1 MIKPNIPFERFLNI
15 FVPGFVFLFG
25 IWYLNRPF
33 LMKYFPNIASDPTAG
48 VQGSLSPEIRFLVFI
63 IASICVGMFINHIS
77 DIPIMAL
84 VDDSE
89 TSAREKKWPRRII
102 RGCFRIFTIILDK
115 DPRRFALERYLS
127 SPRKDKFLK
136 MIKNWAGSNESLLKD
151 PTEAV
156 YVHQHLVL
164 RMLTLSDGSR
174 ALTDEKYSQ
183 IIFASSLFL
192 AVSLLFPF
200 SVLALFTSYCV
211 KNIVPIHP
219 LSVFLWFVGIIYLLG
234 LALCFSLR
242 RRYLHF
248 CLQMVSLALHFH
260 EQDQKE

>member
-25 IWYLNRPF
+25 MWYLNRPF
-33 LMKYFPNIASDPTAG
+33 LMKYFPNIASDPTTG
-48 VQGSLSPEIRFLVFI
+48 TQGSLSPEIRFLVFI

-84 VDDSE
+84 VDDAE
-89 TSAREKKWPRRII
+89 TSARETKWPRRFI
-102 RGCFRIFTIILDK
+102 RKCFRIFTIICDK
-115 DPRRFALERYLS
+115 DHRRFAIERYLI

-136 MIKNWAGSNESLLKD
+136 MIKHWAGSDESLLKD
-151 PTEAV
+151 PAEAV

-174 ALTDEKYSQ
+174 ALVDEKYSQ

-192 AVSLLFPF
+192 AVALLFPF
-200 SVLALFTSYCV
+200 SILAFFTSYCV
-211 KNIVPIHP
+211 KSVVSIHP
-219 LSVFLWFVGIIYLLG
+219 WWVFLWFVIIIYFLG
-234 LALCFSLR
+234 LLLCFSLR
-242 RRYLHF
+242 RRYSHF

-260 EQDQKE
+260 EQDQKQ